1 MHGIISSNF
10 LSFSGMDE
18 IGILDEDLAE
28 GKKILC
34 NYHKI

>member
-1 MHGIISSNF
+1 MALVAVSF
-10 LSFSGMDE
+10 LSFSVMDE

-34 NYHKI
+34 NYQ